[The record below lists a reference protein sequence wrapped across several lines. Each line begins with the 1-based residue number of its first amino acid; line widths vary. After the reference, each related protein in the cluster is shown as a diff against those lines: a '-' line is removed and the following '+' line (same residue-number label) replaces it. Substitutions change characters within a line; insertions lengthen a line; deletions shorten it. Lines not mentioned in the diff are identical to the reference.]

1 MTYEMPLQEAIDRID
16 RIKRYAKYHADAGQP
31 NHALSQ
37 DEVEKLVQSW
47 GHDPKLAKGAGRIV
61 IPKEAEPSKPEKPQ
75 PQDLSNDL

>member
-1 MTYEMPLQEAIDRID
+1 MSYEMPLQEAVDRID

-37 DEVEKLVQSW
+37 DEVEKLVKSW

-61 IPKEAEPSKPEKPQ
+61 IPKEPVPVPETQ
-75 PQDLSNDL
+75 PPAQEVYHGL